1 MSVNEGDNV
10 WLKATVKRVL
20 GENQIVV
27 ELADSPS
34 ETKLLV
40 GAVYGAGLILEREA
54 SE

>member
-1 MSVNEGDNV
+1 MNINEGDNV

-20 GENQIVV
+20 SENEIVV

-40 GAVYGAGLILEREA
+40 SAVYGSGLLLEREK
-54 SE
+54 